1 MGNNSKKCLKPKKKQ
16 KLPGSRSDSAVE
28 DINMTNC
35 CVTRP
40 LITEER
46 HYSAWT
52 RAKIAASLCWGTVS
66 GQLCHVGADTLRSG
80 SGECFRG
87 ISSTI
92 YLLHIFWGLLQKLTF
107 VEYGTRDIAGKTH
120 LWSPIIANVWQC
132 LGSQAQKWEITEYLL
147 LSSSDGCAG
156 LGEDVTW
163 PGDKSRYITHKLIRI
178 QPWRAVD
185 PEHAAVAMIS
195 FICHTERH

>member
-40 LITEER
+40 LIREER

-66 GQLCHVGADTLRSG
+66 GSSVMWGRIHEVRV
-80 SGECFRG
+80 RG
-87 ISSTI
+87 MFPWN
-92 YLLHIFWGLLQKLTF
+92 IFYNLSFAHFLGVTT
-107 VEYGTRDIAGKTH
+107 EIDIRRIWDQRYC
-120 LWSPIIANVWQC
+120 LWSPIMANVWQC

-185 PEHAAVAMIS
+185 PEHAAVATIS